1 MVNLPES
8 RSNHCLRIVD
18 DTTLLIVGGTDGID
32 LLTTG
37 TKDIVINGYDIN
49 RHVIYTTF
57 KNRKALTSTCKN
69 NLSKKNHS
77 SPVPFLS
84 AYKYNKNTN
93 TISSMASFPNPRAVS
108 GCGIITSTNSV
119 QLIVAGIIMF

>member
-1 MVNLPES
+1 MLEQTVDGVRWTTSANLPES

-32 LLTTG
+32 LLTT
-37 TKDIVINGYDIN
+37 
-49 RHVIYTTF
+49 
-57 KNRKALTSTCKN
+57 
-69 NLSKKNHS
+69 
-77 SPVPFLS
+77 

-93 TISSMASFPNPRAVS
+93 TILSMASFPNPRAVS

-119 QLIVAGIIMF
+119 QLIVAGIIKL